1 MKKVLFILLFAGM
14 TLFAEQ
20 TQKRIISL
28 APSIS
33 EILCALELQNNI
45 VGATDFCIDPY
56 KQTNLKKFTVGG
68 LMNPNFEKM
77 IQLKPDVIFIL
88 DGKTTHT
95 EKLRQYGL
103 NVVVLN
109 HQSLEG
115 IFKSIQT
122 IGRHCDKAQEA
133 DELYKKL
140 NSLIVKTRKDGRTV
154 LVTIS
159 RLSTQA
165 NIRLWVAGNDG
176 YYNKILEICGVENV
190 IQEEKKFSQ
199 LTPEALIR
207 LNPDEIILLRNELSD
222 EEKKAEIEAWKKFS
236 SLKAIRDN
244 KFHIITGNEVLIPGP
259 RFPILLEK
267 FKSTLSK

>member
-1 MKKVLFILLFAGM
+1 MKKILLILFCAG
-14 TLFAEQ
+14 TALFAK
-20 TQKRIISL
+20 QKRIISL

-33 EILCALELQNNI
+33 ETLCALELQASI

-56 KQTNLKKFTVGG
+56 KQTNLKKLTVGG

-77 IQLKPDVIFIL
+77 IQLKPDVIFTL
-88 DGKTTHT
+88 EGKTTHT
-95 EKLRQYGL
+95 EKLRKYGL

-109 HQSLEG
+109 HQNLEG

-122 IGRHCDKAQEA
+122 IGKHCGKTEKADQ
-133 DELYKKL
+133 LYKKL
-140 NSLIVKTRKDGRTV
+140 KSLIVKTQKDGRKV

-165 NIRLWVAGNDG
+165 NVRLWVAGNDG
-176 YYNKILEICGVENV
+176 YYNKILELCGVENV
-190 IQEEKKFSQ
+190 IQDEQKFSQ
-199 LTPEALIR
+199 ITPEALIR
-207 LNPDEIILLRNELSD
+207 LNPDEIISLRNELT
-222 EEKKAEIEAWKKFS
+222 EKEKKAEIEAWKKFS

-244 KFHIITGNEVLIPGP
+244 KFHIITGDEVLIPGP
-259 RFPILLEK
+259 RLPKLLEK